1 MTERVIATAAA
12 LSVIERLKARHGKIF
27 FYQSGGC
34 CEGSTPM
41 CFADGDMLLAA
52 DDVRLGEVAGVLF
65 AASRSQCDYF
75 MGQQLTLDIA
85 AGSLGTFSL
94 EDADGLHFVT
104 RTQACATVTPG

>member
-1 MTERVIATAAA
+1 MGARVIATEAA
-12 LSVIERLKARHGKIF
+12 LQVIARLKAQHGKIF

-41 CFADGDMLLAA
+41 CFADGDMYLAA
-52 DDVRLGEVAGVLF
+52 DDVRLGEVDGVLF
-65 AASRSQCDYF
+65 AASKSQCDYF
-75 MGQQLTLDIA
+75 MGAQLTLDVA

-104 RTQACATVTPG
+104 RTGACATVQP